1 MTLPRQTLILLA
13 TLGSVALLGGA
24 FAFQYIGGL
33 APCQLCLWQRWPH
46 AAAILIGL
54 VALATGWRGLAWL
67 GALAALAT
75 AAIAVFHVGVELKW
89 WEGLASCTA
98 GSIDGIST
106 ADLLDPTKDVAAVVR
121 CDAIAWQMLGISMAG
136 WNAILSL
143 VLAGIWVKAARAA

>member
-1 MTLPRQTLILLA
+1 MTLTRSNLLLLA

-24 FAFQYIGGL
+24 FAFQYIGGM

-46 AAAILIGL
+46 AAAIGIGI

-67 GALAALAT
+67 GVIALLVT
-75 AAIAVFHVGVELKW
+75 AAIGVFHVGVEEKW

-98 GSIDGIST
+98 GSITGIST
-106 ADLLDPTKDVAAVVR
+106 ADLLDPTKDVASVVR
-121 CDAIAWQMLGISMAG
+121 CDAIAWQMLGVSMAG

-143 VLAGIWVKAARAA
+143 VLAGIWAKAARTA